1 MRLQYGFPYVFVA
14 WLQIVVSIYGLLH
27 NLCCITVVIICWYFT
42 AWNVSV
48 LGVFLVQ
55 VRENTDQKDSKY
67 RHFLG
72 SVYAK
77 HTTFLYCISLWCKT
91 YSILIKRGT
100 IYSLLKSLDIRKF
113 WKDVFLQQ
121 TFDNYLSWLK
131 INSFLKEAPVISK
144 RIHCFAMQING
155 LVSIW

>member
-1 MRLQYGFPYVFVA
+1 MLHHYVHYLLIFHCVKCVRIRSFSSPNTGKYGPERLQIQT
-14 WLQIVVSIYGLLH
+14 L
-27 NLCCITVVIICWYFT
+27 
-42 AWNVSV
+42 
-48 LGVFLVQ
+48 
-55 VRENTDQKDSKY
+55 
-67 RHFLG
+67 LG

-155 LVSIW
+155 LVSMW

>member
-1 MRLQYGFPYVFVA
+1 MLHHYVH
-14 WLQIVVSIYGLLH
+14 YLLIFH
-27 NLCCITVVIICWYFT
+27 CVKC
-42 AWNVSV
+42 
-48 LGVFLVQ
+48 
-55 VRENTDQKDSKY
+55 VRIRSFSSPNTENTDQKDSKY

-144 RIHCFAMQING
+144 RIPCFAMQING